1 MTGILCQ
8 RWEMFPCSLIN
19 EVTAEPDPW
28 CLSAQPLQGH
38 SPFQHWAGCPQWL
51 FSLFF
56 TGLWEGQLKWRGVD
70 DDELVKPHPYPPSFC
85 HSSLPWEGCEVA
97 AAFLFLSGEDSQCR
111 NSWGCTWGN
120 GEKAQ
125 RSWKL
130 TQEEMC
136 PCGFLEVTGR
146 GLRMQ
151 CIIWFVVLSKSIKPQ
166 SYILTIYHILV
177 HLISNGNGK

>member
-1 MTGILCQ
+1 MRRQQSQTLGVCQ
-8 RWEMFPCSLIN
+8 HSLSW
-19 EVTAEPDPW
+19 T
-28 CLSAQPLQGH
+28 QPLPAL
-38 SPFQHWAGCPQWL
+38 SWMLTVTFLPFFYRAVGR
-51 FSLFF
+51 
-56 TGLWEGQLKWRGVD
+56 TIKMERRVD